1 MTHADAVAFLKQASP
16 SSGVWADIG
25 AGTGTFTRA
34 LAELIG
40 EAGTVYAID
49 NDPRALRRLEREV
62 AGAGGR
68 VFAVQGDMTDL
79 AAIRELDGIV
89 LTGALF
95 ANALH
100 FTDLPERVLSR
111 TAERLGPTG
120 RVVVIEYDRAEP
132 NPWVPHPLPFDRLR
146 EVARAAGLCA
156 PERVAQRASRYHG
169 RMYCAV
175 LRPGE

>member
-1 MTHADAVAFLKQASP
+1 MTHADAVDFLKRAKP
-16 SSGVWADIG
+16 SSGVWADVG

-40 EAGTVYAID
+40 EDGRVYAID
-49 NDPRALRRLEREV
+49 NDPRALRRLAREV
-62 AGAGGR
+62 AGAGRR
-68 VFAVQGDMTDL
+68 VVAVQGDMTDL
-79 AAIRELDGIV
+79 AAIRELNGVV

-100 FTDLPERVLSR
+100 FTDRPERVLSR
-111 TAERLGPTG
+111 TAERLGPDG
-120 RVVVIEYDRAEP
+120 RIVVIEYDRAEP
-132 NPWVPHPLPFDRLR
+132 NPWVPHPLPFDRLC
-146 EVARAAGLCA
+146 EVARVAGLRA

-175 LRPGE
+175 LGEGR

>member
-1 MTHADAVAFLKQASP
+1 MTHADAVDFLKRASP
-16 SSGVWADIG
+16 SPGDWADIG

-40 EAGTVYAID
+40 ADGTVYAID
-49 NDPRALRRLEREV
+49 DDPRALRRLEREL

-68 VFAVQGDMTDL
+68 VVAVYGDMTDL
-79 AAIRELDGIV
+79 AAIRELDDVV

-111 TAERLGPTG
+111 TAERLGPNG
-120 RVVVIEYDRAEP
+120 RIIVIEYDRAEP
-132 NPWVPHPLPFDRLR
+132 NPWVPHPLPFAHLR
-146 EVARAAGLCA
+146 EVARAAGLRA

-175 LRPGE
+175 LGPGQ